1 MGSQAPHWAAGL
13 LATGIGAAAVGGV
26 ATVAAHQV
34 AGHPLRAAADAGSA
48 ATLEVVL
55 TDDPA
60 PLRST
65 GPGDARVVVRAEL
78 AAAQTGGA
86 RWRGD
91 GRVVLLAPAAGWAGL
106 LPGQRATASGT
117 LGAPTRGDL
126 TVAVLRTRGP
136 PRDVDP
142 PPGVQLVAGD
152 LRAGLRDTARAVLAE
167 EPAALLP
174 GLVVGDTSGIGADLA
189 DDFRTAGLTH
199 LLAVSGSNVAFVLGA
214 VLLLARLARLG
225 PRTAAVLA
233 ILALV
238 GFVVLAR
245 PSPSVLR
252 AGAMGAVAI
261 LALALGRTRSVLPA
275 LAVTVIVLLLV
286 DPALAVDAG
295 FALSVLATAAL
306 VLLAPVVVTALR
318 RRRVPPGVAEALA
331 VPLAAH
337 VVTAPVVA
345 GLSGQVSLVAV
356 LANLLAAPVVA
367 PATVL
372 GVLAAV
378 LAPWWAAAA
387 HVAVWLAG
395 PEVSWLVW
403 VARRCAAVPGATLTW
418 PRGVAGGLLLA
429 GLVLLGLVALRWRRV
444 RLLALA
450 VVVGLLLVL
459 VPTRVVPV
467 GWPPPDWAV
476 VMCDVGQGDALVLAT
491 GEPGRA
497 VLLDAGPDGSAVDG
511 CLTRL
516 GVRSLALVVL
526 SHLHADHVD
535 GLAGALRGRSA
546 GAVALGPVHEP
557 VATLGEVTRWA
568 RAAGAPVVGLERGI
582 TLRWPGL
589 GLDVLGPV
597 HPSPHVD
604 AGDGT
609 EVNDTSLVLRATTP
623 LGRILLPGDAE
634 AESQESLLAS
644 GADLRADVLKVPHH
658 GSRSSLP
665 AFVTA
670 AHARLALVSV
680 GQGNSYGHPNPA
692 MTGLLAG
699 TGALV
704 RRTDQSGDLA
714 VVPAPGGGRS
724 GGGLTV
730 VARGDAPPGPE
741 EAVRGV
747 RPYSPSA
754 SRTALEVA
762 GTCAVGPTWSSMA
775 SRVFSPSPVLRT
787 TVSAS
792 GSSWPVATQLP
803 QRRHGD
809 AAGRLGEDALGAG
822 EQLDALD
829 DLVVGDVLDRAAG
842 AADDVEHVGPVGRVA
857 DGERLGDRVGLHR
870 PRRVVPGL
878 ERRRDRRAAG
888 RLGAEHLVGLAVD
901 QAELASSRKALST
914 LVSCEPDAIGMT
926 TCVGQPPAELL
937 GDLVA
942 QRLGALGVE
951 RPDVD
956 VDERPALLLAG
967 DLGAQPVDVVVDAV
981 DGDERAAVDRGG
993 DDLAAPRGRA
1003 G

>member
-1 MGSQAPHWAAGL
+1 VTSARGPRTAARSRDADDEPRPALDARLVPPALAAWAAALVPLALGWGPGVLLTVLAVVGATLGGRRLHAARNEGAAAPRWAAGL
-13 LATGIGAAAVGGV
+13 LAAGICAAAVGGV
-26 ATVAAHQV
+26 ASTAAHQV

-60 PLRST
+60 RLRST
-65 GPGDARVVVRAEL
+65 GLAGDARVVVRAEL
-78 AAAQTGGA
+78 AAAQAAGA

-117 LGAPTRGDL
+117 LGPSTRGDL

-136 PRDVDP
+136 PRDVGP
-142 PPGVQLVAGD
+142 PPGMQLAAGD
-152 LRAGLRDTARAVLAE
+152 LRAGLRDAAHAVLGE

-174 GLVVGDTSGIGADLA
+174 GLVVGDTSAIGADLD
-189 DDFRTAGLTH
+189 DDFRTSGLTH

-225 PRTAAVLA
+225 PRTAAVMA
-233 ILALV
+233 VLALV
-238 GFVVLAR
+238 GFVILAR

-286 DPALAVDAG
+286 DPALALDAG

-306 VLLAPVVVTALR
+306 VLLAPVIVTALR

-378 LAPWWAAAA
+378 LAPWWTAGA
-387 HVAVWLAG
+387 HATVWLAG

-418 PRGVAGGLLLA
+418 PGGVAGGLLLA
-429 GLVLLGLVALRWRRV
+429 GLVLLGLLALRWRRV

-467 GWPPPDWAV
+467 GWPPADWAF

-511 CLTRL
+511 CLARL

-526 SHLHADHVD
+526 SHLHADHVN

-557 VATLGEVTRWA
+557 VGTLGEVTGWA
-568 RAAGAPVVGLERGI
+568 RAAGAPIVGLDRGV

-589 GLDVLGPV
+589 ELDVLGPV

-634 AESQESLLAS
+634 AESQESLLTA
-644 GADLRADVLKVPHH
+644 GVDLGADVLKVPHH

-692 MTGLLAG
+692 MMGLLAG

-714 VVPAPGGGRS
+714 LVPAAGGSRAGGGIA
-724 GGGLTV
+724 V
-730 VARGDAPPGPE
+730 VARGDP
-741 EAVRGV
+741 
-747 RPYSPSA
+747 
-754 SRTALEVA
+754 
-762 GTCAVGPTWSSMA
+762 
-775 SRVFSPSPVLRT
+775 
-787 TVSAS
+787 
-792 GSSWPVATQLP
+792 
-803 QRRHGD
+803 
-809 AAGRLGEDALGAG
+809 
-822 EQLDALD
+822 
-829 DLVVGDVLDRAAG
+829 
-842 AADDVEHVGPVGRVA
+842 
-857 DGERLGDRVGLHR
+857 
-870 PRRVVPGL
+870 
-878 ERRRDRRAAG
+878 
-888 RLGAEHLVGLAVD
+888 
-901 QAELASSRKALST
+901 
-914 LVSCEPDAIGMT
+914 
-926 TCVGQPPAELL
+926 
-937 GDLVA
+937 
-942 QRLGALGVE
+942 
-951 RPDVD
+951 RPDPK
-956 VDERPALLLAG
+956 R
-967 DLGAQPVDVVVDAV
+967 
-981 DGDERAAVDRGG
+981 R
-993 DDLAAPRGRA
+993 
-1003 G
+1003 